1 MELSIVICTIFKNN
15 LLFETLD
22 SIKKQSVDQSRIE
35 VLVIDNRIEVADNE
49 LEELVMSYKYRYLK
63 EPNFGLTGARH
74 AGLKFSTGKIL
85 SYIDDDVIL
94 PVDWAVNLLNSFQTE
109 QWQLATG
116 PAYPL
121 FDSHIPKWLKSFIE
135 TTPYGGWALPWL
147 SVFDL
152 GIRSGYISPL
162 YVWGLNFSIQKQ
174 VLLKYGGFNPD
185 LMPSNFQ
192 DYVGDGETG
201 LAKKLINADIKAF
214 YDQNLHVFH
223 KCPQERITLDY
234 FYSRI
239 LYSAKGQAFSD
250 FRANNK
256 VSVKSPILS
265 KIVSL
270 LLVPISSI
278 LQNIKLLQIMSRF
291 QNGIL
296 LIFPFKII
304 FSYNYHKNLI
314 RLRSDQQLNQWVLK
328 DNYIS

>member
-1 MELSIVICTIFKNN
+1 MELSIVICTIFKNK

-22 SIKKQSVDQSRIE
+22 SIKKQSVDQGRIE
-35 VLVIDNRIEVADNE
+35 VIVIDNRIEVADNE
-49 LEELVMSYKYRYLK
+49 LEELVLSYKYRYLK

-94 PVDWAVNLLNSFQTE
+94 PLDWAVNLLNSFQAE

-162 YVWGLNFSIQKQ
+162 YVWGLNFSIQKK
-174 VLLKYGGFNPD
+174 VLLKHGGFNPD

-201 LAKKLINADIKAF
+201 LAKKLINVDIEAF

-223 KCPQERITLDY
+223 NCPQERLTLDY

-239 LYSAKGQAFSD
+239 LYSAKGLAFSD

-256 VSVKSPILS
+256 ASVKSPMLS

-270 LLVPISSI
+270 LLVPISFI
-278 LQNIKLLQIMSRF
+278 LQNIKILQIISRF
-291 QNGIL
+291 QNGNL